1 MRCGFFCRDALR
13 LSLVAILLLFSLDAQ
28 AMQIF
33 VKTLTGKTVTLEVEP
48 SDSIEN
54 VKQKI
59 QDKEG
64 IPPDQQR
71 LIFAGKELED
81 GRSLADYNIQKEST
95 LHLVLRLSYSTE
107 DTTIRN
113 LVAAQTSAA
122 RRLTETQGR
131 NVWYHLESLRDSFRV
146 HKNRHSLTLALP
158 VSGINGAGE
167 LPLLIDGAR
176 VSELLASRDQLLP
189 ADFGAG
195 NKRASGSAIKPE
207 AVVSPVDRGA
217 ELALWSTGA
226 VDFGSGFDGA
236 SRFSESGGTIGLD
249 IPLDSCWIFGVA
261 VGYGSGRT
269 EVDDRGT
276 EMKARQITSVA
287 YLSFSPLSQ
296 WTLDIIAGYGDITF
310 RNTRVSAEG
319 AVYSGVR
326 DGHLC
331 FTGLSSSGSFSLKGL
346 MLQPYLRIEASTTRL
361 DAFSENGDSQLALH
375 YDPLDITDCSTSIG
389 LSAHR
394 DISLAPGTI
403 SLSCRAQYSRNFNG
417 ESTQEIFYSSTGV
430 SCGLYSMRSMQSVG
444 TFGVGL
450 GYLTHNGFL
459 LEADYLGMLGTD
471 GYRGNSITTT
481 LRIPL

>member
-1 MRCGFFCRDALR
+1 MRYGFFCRDALR
-13 LSLVAILLLFSLDAQ
+13 LSLVAVLLLFALDAQ

-64 IPPDQQR
+64 IAPDQQV
-71 LIFAGKELED
+71 LIFAGKKLED

-95 LHLVLRLSYSTE
+95 LHLVLRLMPSLNE
-107 DTTIRN
+107 DATIKN
-113 LVAAQTSAA
+113 LVAAQASAA
-122 RRLTETQGR
+122 RRFTETQSR
-131 NVWYHLESLRDSFRV
+131 NVWSHLES
-146 HKNRHSLTLALP
+146 
-158 VSGINGAGE
+158 
-167 LPLLIDGAR
+167 
-176 VSELLASRDQLLP
+176 LP

-195 NKRASGSAIKPE
+195 NKRVSGSAIKPE

-217 ELALWSTGA
+217 ELAFWSTGA

-276 EMKARQITSVA
+276 EMKARQITSMA
-287 YLSFSPLSQ
+287 YLSFSPASQ
-296 WTLDIIAGYGDITF
+296 WKLDLMAGYGDITF
-310 RNTRVSAEG
+310 HNTRISTEG
-319 AVYSGVR
+319 AVYSGDR
-326 DGHLC
+326 DGHLY
-331 FTGLSSSGSFSLKGL
+331 FTGLTSSGSFSFKGL
-346 MLQPYLRIEASTTRL
+346 IFQPYLRIEASTTRI
-361 DAFSENGDSQLALH
+361 DASSENGDSQLALS
-375 YDPLDITDCSTSIG
+375 YDNLDMTDCSSSIG

-394 DISLAPGTI
+394 DIPLAFGTI
-403 SLSCRAQYSRNFNG
+403 SLSCRAQYRRYFNG

-430 SCGLYSMRSMQSVG
+430 SGGRYSMWSMKSVG

-459 LEADYLGMLGTD
+459 LEADYFGVLGID
-471 GYRGNSITTT
+471 GYRGNGITAS
-481 LRIPL
+481 LLIPL